1 MSKEKKTNKAL
12 VAVLAVVAV
21 AIIGGLIIV
30 INKTNDNNSQSPNK
44 EVTAED
50 LIRET
55 NLQHEDAIAGQIKA
69 KADLFYANND
79 YYPLNLEDFAEAPE
93 SLKDFSY
100 QSDGKQYRI
109 TYTSSVDG
117 KMKIKTE
124 KSPYQFLSN
133 EKYKGEALLQK
144 TYTTDYL
151 TKKVRKNNGEVRQ
164 FLVKNSHE
172 AIIEPEVFDRV
183 QELLIKN
190 KKRRP
195 KAYKDYP
202 FTGKIICGDCGS
214 FYGRDIWR
222 VRSTGEKYPIW
233 YCNHKYDGD
242 EVCKTEP
249 LREEKIKAA
258 FETMQEKRGE
268 TDVAYS
274 NERWKEVVRSLTA
287 YRDGRLVFLLVD
299 GNEIQI

>member
-124 KSPYQFLSN
+124 KSPY
-133 EKYKGEALLQK
+133 
-144 TYTTDYL
+144 
-151 TKKVRKNNGEVRQ
+151 
-164 FLVKNSHE
+164 
-172 AIIEPEVFDRV
+172 
-183 QELLIKN
+183 
-190 KKRRP
+190 
-195 KAYKDYP
+195 
-202 FTGKIICGDCGS
+202 
-214 FYGRDIWR
+214 
-222 VRSTGEKYPIW
+222 
-233 YCNHKYDGD
+233 
-242 EVCKTEP
+242 
-249 LREEKIKAA
+249 
-258 FETMQEKRGE
+258 
-268 TDVAYS
+268 
-274 NERWKEVVRSLTA
+274 
-287 YRDGRLVFLLVD
+287 
-299 GNEIQI
+299 